1 MNHLQE
7 KLNAH
12 VPVMSTET
20 IKYLNPKSDGIYI
33 DGTIG
38 AGGHANQILS
48 MLSPKGRLIG
58 IDRDEE
64 ALKICEKRFSS
75 FKNLVSLHHTSYDNI
90 KKILD
95 ELGIQKVDGMLL
107 DLGLS
112 SLQLNSESRGFSFKK
127 NGRIDMRF
135 DKNQDTTAADLIKSL
150 SENELAD
157 IIFQFGEERRS
168 RKISKA
174 IKQSPKLLTTNDI
187 KEAIRKSTPP
197 HHRNKTLA
205 RVFQAI
211 RIAVNDEIDKLIQ
224 FLKVFI
230 NYLDIG
236 GRLVIISYHSLED
249 RLVKKTFRSLKEEK
263 KVILLTKKP
272 LTPLKSEINENNKSR
287 SAKFRALESMVQT

>member
-1 MNHLQE
+1 MNQLQE

-168 RKISKA
+168 RRISKA

-230 NYLDIG
+230 NYLNIG

>member
-48 MLSPKGRLIG
+48 MLSPKGKLIG

-168 RKISKA
+168 RIISKA

-230 NYLDIG
+230 NYLNIG

-272 LTPLKSEINENNKSR
+272 LTPQKSEINENNKSR

>member
-1 MNHLQE
+1 MNLLQE

-75 FKNLVSLHHTSYDNI
+75 FKNLISLHHTSYDNI

-168 RKISKA
+168 RRISKA

-230 NYLDIG
+230 NYLNIG

-272 LTPLKSEINENNKSR
+272 LTPQKSEINENNKSR

>member
-48 MLSPKGRLIG
+48 MLSPKGKLIG

-112 SLQLNSESRGFSFKK
+112 SLQLDSESRGFSFKK

-150 SENELAD
+150 SESELAD

-168 RKISKA
+168 RRISKA

-230 NYLDIG
+230 NYLNIG

-272 LTPLKSEINENNKSR
+272 LTPQKSEINENNNSR

>member
-48 MLSPKGRLIG
+48 MLSPKGKLIG

-75 FKNLVSLHHTSYDNI
+75 FKNLVSLHHNSYDNI

-112 SLQLNSESRGFSFKK
+112 SLQLDSESRGFSFKK

-150 SENELAD
+150 SESELAD

-168 RKISKA
+168 RRISKA

-230 NYLDIG
+230 NYLNIG

-272 LTPLKSEINENNKSR
+272 LTPQKSEINENNNSR

>member
-1 MNHLQE
+1 MNQLQE

-58 IDRDEE
+58 IDRDGE

-150 SENELAD
+150 SESELAD

-168 RKISKA
+168 RRISRA

-230 NYLDIG
+230 NYLNIG

-287 SAKFRALESMVQT
+287 SAKLRALESMVQT

>member
-48 MLSPKGRLIG
+48 MLSPKGKLIG

-168 RKISKA
+168 RRISKA

-230 NYLDIG
+230 NYLNIG

-272 LTPLKSEINENNKSR
+272 LTPQKSEINENNKSR

>member
-1 MNHLQE
+1 MNQLQE

-58 IDRDEE
+58 IDRDGE

-150 SENELAD
+150 SESELAD

-168 RKISKA
+168 RRISKA

-224 FLKVFI
+224 FLKIFI
-230 NYLDIG
+230 NYLNIG

-249 RLVKKTFRSLKEEK
+249 RLVKKTFRSLNQEK

>member
-48 MLSPKGRLIG
+48 MLSPKGKLIG

-168 RKISKA
+168 RRISRA

-230 NYLDIG
+230 NYLNIG

-272 LTPLKSEINENNKSR
+272 LTPQKSEINENNKSR

>member
-48 MLSPKGRLIG
+48 MLSPKGKLIG

-150 SENELAD
+150 SESELAD

-168 RKISKA
+168 RRISKA

-230 NYLDIG
+230 NYLNIG

-272 LTPLKSEINENNKSR
+272 LTPQKSEINENNKSR

>member
-1 MNHLQE
+1 MNQLQE

-58 IDRDEE
+58 IDRDGE

-135 DKNQDTTAADLIKSL
+135 DKNQNTTAADLIKSL
-150 SENELAD
+150 SESELAD

-168 RKISKA
+168 RRISRA

-230 NYLDIG
+230 NYLNIG

-249 RLVKKTFRSLKEEK
+249 RLVKKTFRSLNQEK

>member
-48 MLSPKGRLIG
+48 MLSPKGKLIG

-150 SENELAD
+150 SESELAD

-168 RKISKA
+168 RRISKA

-187 KEAIRKSTPP
+187 IEAIRQSTPP

-230 NYLDIG
+230 NYLNIG

-249 RLVKKTFRSLKEEK
+249 RLVKKTFRNLKEEK

-287 SAKFRALESMVQT
+287 SAKLRALESMVQT

>member
-1 MNHLQE
+1 MNILQE

-20 IKYLNPKSDGIYI
+20 IKYLNLKSDGIYI

-75 FKNLVSLHHTSYDNI
+75 FKNLVSLHHNSYDNI

-150 SENELAD
+150 SESELAD

-168 RKISKA
+168 RRISKA

-187 KEAIRKSTPP
+187 IEAIRKSTPP

-230 NYLDIG
+230 NYLNIG

-287 SAKFRALESMVQT
+287 SAKLRALESMVQT

>member
-75 FKNLVSLHHTSYDNI
+75 FKNLVSLHHNSYDNI

-150 SENELAD
+150 SESELAD

-168 RKISKA
+168 RRISKA

-230 NYLDIG
+230 NYLNIG

-272 LTPLKSEINENNKSR
+272 LTPQKSEINENNKSR

>member
-64 ALKICEKRFSS
+64 ALKICKKRFSS

-168 RKISKA
+168 RRISKA

-230 NYLDIG
+230 NYLNIG

-272 LTPLKSEINENNKSR
+272 LTPQKSEINENYKSR

>member
-48 MLSPKGRLIG
+48 MLSPKGKLIG

-95 ELGIQKVDGMLL
+95 ELGIQKVDGILL

-168 RKISKA
+168 RRISKA

-230 NYLDIG
+230 NYLNIG

-272 LTPLKSEINENNKSR
+272 LTPQKSEINENNKSR

>member
-1 MNHLQE
+1 MNQLQE

-58 IDRDEE
+58 IDRDGE

-150 SENELAD
+150 SESELAD

-168 RKISKA
+168 RRISKA

-187 KEAIRKSTPP
+187 IEAIRKSTPP

-230 NYLDIG
+230 NYLNIG

-249 RLVKKTFRSLKEEK
+249 RLVKKTFRSLNQEK

>member
-1 MNHLQE
+1 MNQLQE

-150 SENELAD
+150 SESELAD

-168 RKISKA
+168 RRISKA
-174 IKQSPKLLTTNDI
+174 IKHSPKLLTTNDI

-230 NYLDIG
+230 NYLNIG

-287 SAKFRALESMVQT
+287 SAKLRALESMVQT

>member
-1 MNHLQE
+1 MNILQE

-150 SENELAD
+150 SESELAD

-168 RKISKA
+168 RRISKA

-230 NYLDIG
+230 NYLNIG

-272 LTPLKSEINENNKSR
+272 LTPQKSEINENNKSR

>member
-1 MNHLQE
+1 MNILQE

-150 SENELAD
+150 SESELAD

-168 RKISKA
+168 RRISKA

-230 NYLDIG
+230 NYLNIG

>member
-1 MNHLQE
+1 MNQLQE

-64 ALKICEKRFSS
+64 SLKICEKRFSS

-150 SENELAD
+150 SESELAD

-168 RKISKA
+168 RRISRA

-230 NYLDIG
+230 NYLNIG

-249 RLVKKTFRSLKEEK
+249 RLVKKTFRRLKEEK

>member
-48 MLSPKGRLIG
+48 MLSPKGKLIG

-135 DKNQDTTAADLIKSL
+135 DKNQDTTAADLINSL
-150 SENELAD
+150 SESELAD

-168 RKISKA
+168 RRISKA

-230 NYLDIG
+230 NYLNIG

-272 LTPLKSEINENNKSR
+272 LTPHKSEINENNKSR

>member
-1 MNHLQE
+1 MNQLQE

-150 SENELAD
+150 SESELAD

-168 RKISKA
+168 RRISRA

-224 FLKVFI
+224 FLKIFI
-230 NYLDIG
+230 NYLNIG

-249 RLVKKTFRSLKEEK
+249 RLVKKTFRSLNQEK

>member
-7 KLNAH
+7 KLNVH

-168 RKISKA
+168 RRISKA

-230 NYLDIG
+230 NYLNIG

-272 LTPLKSEINENNKSR
+272 LTPQKSEINENNKSR

>member
-1 MNHLQE
+1 MNQLQE

-112 SLQLNSESRGFSFKK
+112 SLQLDSESRGFSFKK

-150 SENELAD
+150 SESELAD

-168 RKISKA
+168 RRISKA

-230 NYLDIG
+230 NYLNIG

>member
-1 MNHLQE
+1 MNQLQE

-48 MLSPKGRLIG
+48 MLSPKGKLIG

-150 SENELAD
+150 SESELAD

-168 RKISKA
+168 RRISKA

-187 KEAIRKSTPP
+187 IEAIRKSTPP

-230 NYLDIG
+230 NYLNIG

-272 LTPLKSEINENNKSR
+272 LTPQKSEINENNKSR

>member
-48 MLSPKGRLIG
+48 MLSPKGKLIG

-168 RKISKA
+168 RRISKA

-187 KEAIRKSTPP
+187 IEAIRKSTPP

-230 NYLDIG
+230 NYLNIG

-272 LTPLKSEINENNKSR
+272 LTPQKSEINENNKSR